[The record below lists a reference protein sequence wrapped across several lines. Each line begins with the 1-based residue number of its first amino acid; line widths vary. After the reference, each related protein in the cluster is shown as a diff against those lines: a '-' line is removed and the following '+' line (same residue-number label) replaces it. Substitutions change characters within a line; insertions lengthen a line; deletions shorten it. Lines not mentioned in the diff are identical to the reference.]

1 MKKPQEWWIKRG
13 ERSIG
18 PYTAQEL
25 KREAQDGSITL
36 ESQVRLTGK
45 QEWMSAGE
53 VTGLF
58 PVRSPA
64 PTSPPVLNPYASPTA
79 AAVQP
84 PIAAK
89 PVSRHWFVVHTT
101 AWVMIAVASLN
112 LLSFAG
118 TAIAFAM
125 GNVATDEVDSPA
137 GLLIV
142 PLVAVLTIAGAI
154 GSLYR
159 TRWGVGLLAV
169 MTFLHCC
176 LVMIFVIGDSFSACW
191 RSFDA
196 PTSAQSA

>member
-1 MKKPQEWWIKRG
+1 MKKPQEWWIKCG
-13 ERSIG
+13 ESARG

-25 KREAQDGSITL
+25 KRAALEGTVKR

-45 QEWMSAGE
+45 QEWMLAGE
-53 VTGLF
+53 VAGLF
-58 PVRSPA
+58 PVRPHA
-64 PTSPPVLNPYASPTA
+64 PTSPPALNPYTSPTA

-84 PIAAK
+84 PIAVK
-89 PVSRHWFVVHTT
+89 SISRHWFVVHAT

-125 GNVATDEVDSPA
+125 GNAPADKVDSPA
-137 GLLIV
+137 GLLMV
-142 PLVAVLTIAGAI
+142 PVVAVLTIAGAI
-154 GSLYR
+154 GSLHR
-159 TRWGVGLLAV
+159 KRWGVGLLAV

-191 RSFDA
+191 RSFDT